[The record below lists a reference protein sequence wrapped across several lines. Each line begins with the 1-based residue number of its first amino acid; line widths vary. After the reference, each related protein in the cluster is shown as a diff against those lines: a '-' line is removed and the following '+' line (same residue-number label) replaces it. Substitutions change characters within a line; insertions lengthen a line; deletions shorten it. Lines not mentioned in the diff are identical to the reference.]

1 MDNPHVVGDELVN
14 DVKVLKGK
22 NNVGVIPRFFHQSD
36 YVDLA
41 DFLQELND
49 RGSQISVEFIKN
61 LTSKISVPA
70 GFRDAQTME
79 ALKNGDK
86 KAFAKNP
93 DYLVH
98 NPGEEPARYITKDAN
113 YVQVSITDYIP
124 YLLKMIGFIASIPA
138 ALLGNAIYGN
148 NNPVGTTQQ
157 ERKPFIKRVESKQ
170 TRMYSSLQ
178 RLFKGIM
185 EIAGHTNVPL
195 PTIKFNKPD
204 NYDIAERTTTAIQ
217 QINAG
222 IMSKSSAIAYIMGYD
237 ATEVA
242 EEMEKIDEEEKQAYS
257 KYTATKVDFEDE
269 NVDDKDENLDE
280 NLDEDNQN

>member
-1 MDNPHVVGDELVN
+1 MFNNDLDNPHVVGDELVN

-138 ALLGNAIYGN
+138 ALLGNAIY
-148 NNPVGTTQQ
+148 
-157 ERKPFIKRVESKQ
+157 
-170 TRMYSSLQ
+170 
-178 RLFKGIM
+178 
-185 EIAGHTNVPL
+185 
-195 PTIKFNKPD
+195 
-204 NYDIAERTTTAIQ
+204 
-217 QINAG
+217 
-222 IMSKSSAIAYIMGYD
+222 
-237 ATEVA
+237 
-242 EEMEKIDEEEKQAYS
+242 
-257 KYTATKVDFEDE
+257 
-269 NVDDKDENLDE
+269 
-280 NLDEDNQN
+280 